1 MTAAIGLH
9 RVLGLPQPWTPAKE
23 PTPLIIYGGSSAVGA
38 FAIKLA
44 QLSNVHPIIAIAG
57 RACDFVSSLLKT
69 DEGDA
74 VIDYR
79 KGNVAEAVQRAV
91 KNAGITTGVH
101 HGFDA
106 ISESGC
112 SEALLKVLEPEGRL
126 AYVLPLKEGV
136 LESAPG
142 VKSGLVISGEPWE
155 LMGPSPGARD
165 FGYMMMRYFS
175 RGLDKGVL
183 RGHPYEVVPG
193 GLNSLQK
200 VLDDLKAGKQ
210 SGFKYLLKVGET

>member
-1 MTAAIGLH
+1 MTAALGLY
-9 RVLGLPQPWTPAKE
+9 RVLRLPQPWTPAEE

-44 QLSNVHPIIAIAG
+44 QQSNIHPIIAIAG
-57 RACDFVSSLLKT
+57 RAGPFVSSLLDSSK
-69 DEGDA
+69 GDA

-79 KGNVAEAVQRAV
+79 KGDVTGAMQRAL
-91 KNAGITTGVH
+91 KDAGITTGALCA
-101 HGFDA
+101 FDA
-106 ISESGC
+106 IAEPGC
-112 SEALLKVLEPEGRL
+112 AKAILKVLDPKGRL

-142 VKSGLVISGEPWE
+142 VKSGLVVSGEPWE
-155 LMGPSPGARD
+155 LLGPSPGGRD

-175 RGLDKGVL
+175 RGLDIGTL
-183 RGHPYEVVPG
+183 TGHPYEVVPG
-193 GLNSLQK
+193 GLSSLQK

-210 SGFKYLLKVGET
+210 SGLKYLLKVGES